1 MILQKKKL
9 THTTKYVL
17 IACCFM
23 LTVNVILGIVLSM
36 QSRKSMTVLI
46 RERMLDA
53 ANTAAAALD
62 GDLVGAITAAD
73 VTAKSTRYLTVYNTL
88 NLFQNHMNMKY
99 IYVVK
104 SLDEKSFVFVVDPDP
119 VDPGKFGEP
128 VVYTDA
134 LYNASQGKAGV
145 DKTPFSDRWGNFY
158 SAYCPVYNSE
168 GKIAGIVGVDYD
180 ANWFEEQIA
189 LNTASILIICAFS
202 LIVGSGIIV
211 LITNRFRKKVRTL
224 SAELSE
230 LSHEVDSLTKEMSAN
245 VDLQRTSSAAP
256 PDLINDPGDGNLAN
270 TFDALSDKIHR
281 AHQDVKQYV
290 SFVREQDY
298 TDALTGV
305 GNKTAYLETIRDL
318 DLEILDGKAEFSI
331 ALFDVNNLRTI
342 NHKYGLKVGDQLI
355 YDTATLL
362 LKVFDS
368 KNIYRIGSDEFVV
381 LHFSSSEE
389 EVTNAIHSLEAA
401 LEAYNTVNKTNKVIL
416 SFTSGSATFVPERD
430 HQFSDVL
437 ARAFEALSQHKA
449 LYYQQ
454 AEDRRRR

>member
-1 MILQKKKL
+1 MNLQRKKM
-9 THTTKYVL
+9 THTTKFV
-17 IACCFM
+17 IIVCCFL
-23 LTVNVILGIVLSM
+23 LTVNVVLGIVLST
-36 QSRKSMTVLI
+36 QSRKAMTVLI
-46 RERMLDA
+46 QERMMDA
-53 ANTAAAALD
+53 ANAAAAALD
-62 GDLVGAITAAD
+62 GDIVGKIAAAD
-73 VTAKSTRYLTVYNTL
+73 VTAKSTNYLTVYNTL

-104 SLDEKSFVFVVDPDP
+104 YLGGKNFVFVVDPDP

-134 LYNASQGKAGV
+134 LYNASQGNAGV

-158 SAYCPVYNSE
+158 SAYCPVYDSE
-168 GKIAGIVGVDYD
+168 GTIAGIVGVDYD

-189 LNTASILIICAFS
+189 INTASILIICVFS
-202 LIVGSGIIV
+202 MMVGSGIV
-211 LITNRFRKKVRTL
+211 VFITNRFRKKVRTL

-230 LSHEVDSLTKEMSAN
+230 LSHEVDSLTKEMAAN
-245 VDLQRTSSAAP
+245 VDFQRTTSAAP
-256 PDLINDPGDGNLAN
+256 PDLLDDPGDGTLSN
-270 TFDALSDKIHR
+270 TFDALGDKIHR
-281 AHQDVKQYV
+281 AHQGVKQYV

-318 DLEILDGKAEFSI
+318 DLEILDGKAEFSV
-331 ALFDVNNLRTI
+331 ALFDVNNLRAI
-342 NHKYGLKVGDQLI
+342 NHKHGLKVGDQLI

-381 LHFSSSEE
+381 LQLASSRDDMA
-389 EVTNAIHSLEAA
+389 NAIYSLEGA
-401 LEAYNTVNKTNKVIL
+401 LEAYNTVNKTNKVTL
-416 SFTSGSATFVPERD
+416 SFTSGTATYDPEQD

-437 ARAFEALSQHKA
+437 ARAFETLSQHKA

-454 AEDRRRR
+454 AGDRRRR